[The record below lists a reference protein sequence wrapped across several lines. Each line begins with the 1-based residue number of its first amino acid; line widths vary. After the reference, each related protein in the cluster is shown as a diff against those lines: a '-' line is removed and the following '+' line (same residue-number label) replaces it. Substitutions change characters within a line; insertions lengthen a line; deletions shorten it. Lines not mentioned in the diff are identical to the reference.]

1 MSLNLNEKELFI
13 QYVSKCKEYFEFGAG
28 WTTIE
33 AKKLGLN
40 ITTVEG
46 DDKWKEF
53 VIDNISGNICW
64 VKPNIGP
71 IREYGYPVDG
81 HTASSYPRYSECWK
95 YATPGTDIVM
105 IDGRFRVA
113 CCLQMILEKYD
124 GIIMIHD
131 FDRPEYWILNKFLDK
146 IDATDR
152 LCVFKVKKD
161 FDFYYAKELLLE
173 YKYNPK

>member
-1 MSLNLNEKELFI
+1 MNVTS
-13 QYVSKCKEYFEFGAG
+13 
-28 WTTIE
+28 
-33 AKKLGLN
+33 
-40 ITTVEG
+40 VESS
-46 DDKWKEF
+46 DRWREF
-53 VIDNISGNICW
+53 VNESVKGISWIC
-64 VKPNIGP
+64 PSIGP
-71 IREYGYPVDG
+71 IEEYGYPKDNEC
-81 HTASSYPRYSECWK
+81 YDLFPRYSGSWN

-161 FDFYYAKELLLE
+161 FDFCYAKELLLE
-173 YKYNPK
+173 YKYNSK